1 MNNISKR
8 HLLPY
13 FRLIFLVFSLG
24 FSQEESGHK
33 NKHNVQHRFQD
44 AEKWAGIF
52 EDPERDAW
60 QHPDELIRSLK
71 IPADAV
77 IADIGS
83 ATGYFPVRFARV
95 ANLGQVYGIDIEPT
109 LVDYLNHRAKKEN
122 LPNLVSI
129 LGEPGNPR
137 IPEKTDLVFL
147 CNTYHHIHDRGVYF
161 EKLKRVLKPG
171 GHLVIVDFKKGDL
184 PMGPPDEQK
193 LAPGV
198 VLREL
203 KDVGYRQVPHALK
216 LPYQY
221 VLVFELVQDSKE

>member
-1 MNNISKR
+1 
-8 HLLPY
+8 
-13 FRLIFLVFSLG
+13 
-24 FSQEESGHK
+24 
-33 NKHNVQHRFQD
+33 
-44 AEKWAGIF
+44 
-52 EDPERDAW
+52 
-60 QHPDELIRSLK
+60 
-71 IPADAV
+71 V

-122 LPNLVSI
+122 LTNLVSI

-203 KDVGYRQVPHALK
+203 KDVGYRQVPHTLK